1 MITFL
6 GQCQTSDRNIINARV
21 FQNYAGISTL
31 VEIRRR
37 MSGEAWVLGL
47 ISNTSDGIWG
57 ERRKMEKHAVSTS
70 CPKLQESNLGFYCL
84 V

>member
-1 MITFL
+1 
-6 GQCQTSDRNIINARV
+6 
-21 FQNYAGISTL
+21 
-31 VEIRRR
+31 